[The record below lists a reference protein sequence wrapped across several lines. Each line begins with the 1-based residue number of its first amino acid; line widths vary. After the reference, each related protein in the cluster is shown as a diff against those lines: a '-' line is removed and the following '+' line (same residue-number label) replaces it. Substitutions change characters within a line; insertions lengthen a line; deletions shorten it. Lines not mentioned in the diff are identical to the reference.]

1 MRLLVIGA
9 LVLVSAIPSPAQLPF
24 LSSLHATKDAPLFT
38 TYAAAMERSEFTLDE
53 GYHLSYYDTSRG
65 IEFTTDNAGDWGL
78 AFRRGSR
85 FVVGLN
91 GLARQ
96 PVVTVS
102 YADMVRYSYA
112 PFDDVEVKATFV
124 VASSHTAVHEVT
136 LTNTGRSS
144 VQLDLIPFLQN
155 RGRAF
160 NNVSLQKDLNALT
173 FTHEEFP
180 DSWVLEHGVPYVPL
194 VHDLLTFSEP
204 VDRLVSFM
212 SYRWGAVDIPPS
224 IELNRAPVFVVWG
237 RMTHGNGERCLHT
250 AAGVGMT
257 VVYKND
263 PGRIL
268 TETAPRWGY
277 TVGFS
282 SSAALYGTDVANFG
296 PVHAGDSIT
305 VMLRC
310 NATGETAAI
319 ATAVGDTS
327 KEHDRRIDAQFGPAA
342 GPVPPSGVRRD
353 IWGSGT
359 ELRLYWK
366 PSPGLRYLVYRREYQ
381 ARGTYELVAGPSE
394 HPFYTEKNIGDD
406 KIYGFV
412 VVSMDASGRRSGHS
426 NEVNN
431 IEGSDFLTDVKY
443 PGQVKADARDL
454 VKVLGAWK
462 RVDLAPGQ
470 SKSFRVVRAVRRPEA
485 SQDTLLAQARRLL
498 TADLDAYQT
507 ADEKLYSAIPP
518 LPGADPDH
526 QLLYW
531 SAYSL
536 MRQVMLPPEGKCSYN
551 YYVFSREPQWGWGHG
566 GQVFHESLTMLAYAL
581 MDPLSAMNS
590 QRVYR
595 ERQWKDGYILYR
607 TGPYLDESILHEG
620 QYTTSAPWYAWQ
632 NWEVYRLTKD
642 RSFLEE
648 MYESSTKLYDY
659 YVSRRDQDGD
669 GLCEWGG
676 HAVLESVRDARVAV
690 WDEVGWPSNF
700 EGLDLNAMLVSE
712 EKALA
717 AMARELG
724 KNGDA
729 TSWDERARVRT
740 DLINRTMWDTS
751 TGFYYN
757 VDRSDNDFSFKA
769 PNDLKRREII
779 GFLPLWAG
787 LADSMQAATLVRSLL
802 DSSMFWRPY
811 GVPSLSASDSYYN
824 PKGYWNGPVWV
835 EWDYLIQRGLQ
846 QYGYHAEAK
855 ELVSRVAAGMIAQLK
870 KDHNFWEFYSPDE
883 PWAGYHKT
891 YIWAGLIARMMADAS
906 H

>member
-1 MRLLVIGA
+1 MRLLLISVLA
-9 LVLVSAIPSPAQLPF
+9 LVTALPLNAQRPF
-24 LSSLHATKDAPLFT
+24 LSSLQATKDSPLFT

-85 FVVGLN
+85 LVVGLN
-91 GLARQ
+91 ELARQ

-102 YADMVRYSYA
+102 YSDMVRYSYA
-112 PFDDVEVKATFV
+112 PFEDVEAKATFV
-124 VASSHTAVHEVT
+124 VASSQLAVQEII
-136 LTNTGRSS
+136 LTNTGRSN
-144 VQLDLIPFLQN
+144 VQLDLIPFLRN

-160 NNVSLQKDLNALT
+160 NEVRLLKDLNAIA

-180 DSWVLEHGVPYVPL
+180 DSWVLDHGVPYVPV
-194 VHDLLTFSEP
+194 VHDLFTFSEP

-212 SYRWGAVDIPPS
+212 SYQWGAVEIPPA
-224 IELNRAPVFVVWG
+224 IELNRAPAFVVWG
-237 RMTHGNGERCLHT
+237 RMTHGGGERCLH
-250 AAGVGMT
+250 AAVAMT
-257 VVYKND
+257 VMVKND
-263 PGRIL
+263 PARVL
-268 TETAPRWGY
+268 TESAPRWGS

-282 SSAALYGTDVANFG
+282 STAALYGFDVANFG
-296 PVHAGDSIT
+296 PVRQGDSIT
-305 VMLRC
+305 VILRC

-327 KEHDRRIDAQFGPAA
+327 KEHDRRIDAQFRRVEGPA
-342 GPVPPSGVRRD
+342 PPAGVRRD

-366 PSPGLRYLVYRREYQ
+366 PTPGLRYAVYRRDYRL
-381 ARGTYELVAGPSE
+381 AGTYERVAGPSE
-394 HPFYTEKNIGDD
+394 HPFYTEKNIADD

-412 VVSMDASGRRSGHS
+412 VVSVDAHDRMSGHS

-431 IEGSDFLTDVKY
+431 IEGSDFLTDTRY
-443 PGQVKADARDL
+443 AGQVKSDARDL

-462 RVDLAPGQ
+462 RIELAPGQ
-470 SKSFRVVRAVRRPEA
+470 SRSFRVVRGVRRPESSPEMLL
-485 SQDTLLAQARRLL
+485 SQADYLIG
-498 TADLDAYQT
+498 ADLNVFQA
-507 ADEKLYSAIPP
+507 ANEKLYSAIPP
-518 LPGADPDH
+518 LPGADPEP

-531 SAYSL
+531 SAFSL
-536 MRQVMLPPEGKCSYN
+536 MRQVMLPPEGKCTFN

-566 GQVFHESLTMLAYAL
+566 GQVFHESLTMLAYGL
-581 MDPLSAMNS
+581 MDPVSAMNS

-595 ERQWKDGYILYR
+595 ERQWEDGYILYR
-607 TGPYLDESILHEG
+607 TGPYLDESILYEG

-642 RSFLEE
+642 RKFLEE
-648 MYESSTKLYDY
+648 MYLSSTKLYDF
-659 YVSRRDQDGD
+659 YVSRRDRDGD

-700 EGLDLNAMLVSE
+700 EGIDLNAMLVSE
-712 EKALA
+712 EKSLA

-724 KNGDA
+724 KNSEA
-729 TSWDERARVRT
+729 ASWDERARTRT
-740 DLINRTMWDTS
+740 GLINGSMWDES

-787 LADSMQAATLVRSLL
+787 IADSMQAATLVRTLL

-811 GVPSLSASDSYYN
+811 GVPSLSASDTYYN

-846 QYGYHAEAK
+846 AYGYKAEAK
-855 ELVSRVAAGMIAQLK
+855 ELARRVAAGMIAQLK